1 MQPLDDVMCARLAQ
15 FEVLTAEWQLAAVRF
30 PQWVKEP
37 GREPYRLF
45 ATIVCC
51 LESEHLGRGDVI
63 RHPGPLAPGL
73 VMALLDLA
81 THPDMEY
88 LPSLILMR
96 DAELL
101 EQLRPG
107 LESLGIQLRL
117 AESLPLIK
125 AFERNMRR
133 EFADPLEE

>member
-1 MQPLDDVMCARLAQ
+1 MQPLDNATCARLAQ

-37 GREPYRLF
+37 GRKPYRLF
-45 ATIVCC
+45 AAIACC
-51 LESEHLGRGDVI
+51 LESEHLGRGDVA
-63 RHPGPLAPGL
+63 RSPGLLAPGL
-73 VMALLDLA
+73 VMSLLALA
-81 THPDMEY
+81 TYPDMEY

-101 EQLRPG
+101 EQLRPD
-107 LESLGIQLRL
+107 LEPLGIQMRL
-117 AESLPLIK
+117 AESLPLIE

-133 EFADPLEE
+133 DFADPLEG